1 MIHFIFHRLTDMS
14 KKYPYQNPDAE
25 EASGLTKKMQERM
38 KIMKRN
44 VLNEEEGQIKVSDIE
59 KFIIGDLLDIR
70 DGNISLLSNSP
81 VNSPMRW

>member
-1 MIHFIFHRLTDMS
+1 MS

-25 EASGLTKKMQERM
+25 EASGLTKKMRERM